1 MTQVQ
6 TLANEQPQ
14 EELVREVVYATILD
28 VLSVSEIGAAVVAAA
43 YTDKYELPHH
53 DDYIES
59 MHDVAVSYLM
69 DVVWG
74 VHKPRTQRS

>member
-43 YTDKYELPHH
+43 YMDISETD
-53 DDYIES
+53 D
-59 MHDVAVSYLM
+59 
-69 DVVWG
+69 
-74 VHKPRTQRS
+74 RTTMTISRVCTM